1 MPGKDGRALV
11 NPGVR
16 IINMN
21 EQAELL
27 ITQIW
32 FRTIEKF
39 SDIFSFRSYT
49 LNALPYIKNQV
60 DNDTIKFVRSL
71 AHDMEHEKFF
81 INKEEFFKIV
91 GGIDGLASMSSQKQI
106 ETYRKVIDSSS
117 IILAHSAIDAAVFDY
132 FRVIE
137 LVAPIQDFEQ
147 YLLKKQIA
155 LEDLKGLNYQEI
167 FKQKIHKFIAEL
179 ERRSLLEKIDKLFQI
194 CKPLPQF
201 SPINDYLYNR
211 EKLEA
216 LDELRHEIV
225 HGNGLKSILPSCDED
240 IIYMRNT
247 ANFLMALVI
256 KKYDVK
262 INLTVWRESIQKN
275 GKI

>member
-71 AHDMEHEKFF
+71 AYDMEHEKFF
-81 INKEEFFKIV
+81 INKCRE
-91 GGIDGLASMSSQKQI
+91 G
-106 ETYRKVIDSSS
+106 TVIT
-117 IILAHSAIDAAVFDY
+117 
-132 FRVIE
+132 
-137 LVAPIQDFEQ
+137 
-147 YLLKKQIA
+147 K
-155 LEDLKGLNYQEI
+155 
-167 FKQKIHKFIAEL
+167 
-179 ERRSLLEKIDKLFQI
+179 
-194 CKPLPQF
+194 
-201 SPINDYLYNR
+201 
-211 EKLEA
+211 
-216 LDELRHEIV
+216 
-225 HGNGLKSILPSCDED
+225 
-240 IIYMRNT
+240 
-247 ANFLMALVI
+247 
-256 KKYDVK
+256 
-262 INLTVWRESIQKN
+262 
-275 GKI
+275 